1 MSYSRMPPLARTL
14 VDAKAV
20 SLGGS
25 TGENRPPTPQEKAAI
40 IVRLL
45 LSQGEA
51 LPLET
56 LPEELQ
62 AELAQQMG
70 QLRLVDRETVD
81 AVMTE
86 FMQEIEDVGLS
97 FPDSIDGTLEIMDGH
112 ISANVASRLRRMAG
126 SNARIDPW
134 PRVTQLG
141 VDRLAPL
148 LNSESTEVAAVLLSK
163 LPIPIAAE
171 LLGRVAGE
179 RARKIAYAVSQ
190 TSAIDPQAVRRIGW
204 ALAQQLDAQPAKA
217 FAAGPVERVGAILNL
232 SSQSL
237 RDDVLDG
244 LEADDADFAEMVRQ
258 AIFTFH
264 NIPQRI
270 SPRDMPK
277 ILRLMAHEQVI
288 TALAAAKANPR
299 TEAVCDYI
307 LNNISP
313 RLAQSLRDELEE
325 RGSVSAKDGEAAM
338 AEMVVVIRQLE
349 TAGDLIFQ
357 RHDS

>member
-1 MSYSRMPPLARTL
+1 MSYSRIPPLARAIAG
-14 VDAKAV
+14 AKAV
-20 SLGGS
+20 SLGGVA
-25 TGENRPPTPQEKAAI
+25 GESRPPTPQEKAAI

-45 LSQGEA
+45 LSEGEA
-51 LPLET
+51 LPLEA
-56 LPEELQ
+56 LPEDMQ

-81 AVMTE
+81 AVMAE
-86 FMQEIEDVGLS
+86 FMQEIEGVGLS
-97 FPDSIDGTLEIMDGH
+97 FPDSIDGTLDIMDGH

-126 SNARIDPW
+126 NNARIDPW

-141 VDRLAPL
+141 ADRLAPL
-148 LNSESTEVAAVLLSK
+148 LESESTEVAAVLLSK

-171 LLGRVAGE
+171 LLGKIPGE

-204 ALAQQLDAQPAKA
+204 ALAQQLDAQPGKA
-217 FAAGPVERVGAILNL
+217 FASGPVERVGAILNVT
-232 SSQSL
+232 SQTL

-244 LEADDADFAEMVRQ
+244 LEAEDASFAELVRQ

-277 ILRLMAHEQVI
+277 ILRLMANDQVI
-288 TALAAAKANPR
+288 TALVAAKANPR
-299 TEAVCDYI
+299 TEPVFNYI
-307 LNNISP
+307 LSSISP

-325 RGSVSAKDGEAAM
+325 RGNVTAAEAEAAM
-338 AEMVVVIRQLE
+338 AEMVSVIRQLE
-349 TAGDLIFQ
+349 SAGDLIFQ
-357 RHDS
+357 RNDL

>member
-1 MSYSRMPPLARTL
+1 MSFSRMPSLAHAL

-20 SLGGS
+20 SLGGA

-45 LSQGEA
+45 LAEGET

-62 AELAQQMG
+62 ADLAQQMG

-81 AVMTE
+81 AVMAE
-86 FMQEIEDVGLS
+86 FMRDIEEVGLS
-97 FPDSIDGTLEIMDGH
+97 FPDSIDATLDIMDGH

-126 SNARIDPW
+126 TNARIDPW

-148 LNSESTEVAAVLLSK
+148 LESESTEVAAVLLSK
-163 LPIPIAAE
+163 LPIPVAAE
-171 LLGRVAGE
+171 LLGKVPGI

-204 ALAQQLDAQPAKA
+204 ALAQQLDAQPKKA
-217 FAAGPVERVGAILNL
+217 FVAGPVERVGAILNL

-244 LEADDADFAEMVRQ
+244 LESEDADFAEMVRQ

-277 ILRLMAHEQVI
+277 ILRLMQNEQII

-325 RGSVSAKDGEAAM
+325 RGNVSAKEGEAAM
-338 AEMVVVIRQLE
+338 GEMVLVIRQLE

-357 RHDS
+357 RHDA

>member
-1 MSYSRMPPLARTL
+1 MSYSRMPPLARA
-14 VDAKAV
+14 VADAKAV
-20 SLGGS
+20 SLGGAI
-25 TGENRPPTPQEKAAI
+25 GENRPPTPQEKAAI

-51 LPLET
+51 LPLES

-81 AVMTE
+81 AVMAE
-86 FMQEIEDVGLS
+86 FMREIEEVGLS
-97 FPDSIDGTLEIMDGH
+97 FPDSIDGTLDIMDGH

-126 SNARIDPW
+126 ANARIDPW

-141 VDRLAPL
+141 AERLAPL
-148 LNSESTEVAAVLLSK
+148 LESESTEVAAVLLSK
-163 LPIPIAAE
+163 LPIPVAAE
-171 LLGRVAGE
+171 MLGKVPGE

-204 ALAQQLDAQPAKA
+204 ALAQQLDAQPGKA

-232 SSQSL
+232 SSQTL

-244 LEADDADFAEMVRQ
+244 LEAEDADFAELVRQ

-277 ILRLMAHEQVI
+277 ILRLMQNEQVI

-299 TEAVCDYI
+299 TEAVFDYI

-325 RGSVSAKDGEAAM
+325 RGSVGAKEGEAAM
-338 AEMVVVIRQLE
+338 GEMVLVIRQLE
-349 TAGDLIFQ
+349 AAGDLIFQ
-357 RHDS
+357 RHDG